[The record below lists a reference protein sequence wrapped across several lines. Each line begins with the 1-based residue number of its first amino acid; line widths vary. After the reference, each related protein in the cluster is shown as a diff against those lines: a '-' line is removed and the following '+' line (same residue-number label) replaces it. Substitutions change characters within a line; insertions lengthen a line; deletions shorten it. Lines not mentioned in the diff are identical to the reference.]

1 MSIKSKLLLVLAII
15 IGFLVLNIAQE
26 TFKSME
32 QKKRIKE
39 TMILVQLSE
48 KLSLFIH
55 ETQKERGMSA
65 GFLGSS
71 GKKFGDALPKQRA
84 LTDETLKELLKYI
97 DAMNF
102 QGLSKEVQARIT
114 SLKEATAHL
123 GAIRQRVDS
132 QSIKLKEAIAFYTQ
146 VNTKILN
153 IADIV
158 PQAAEVSDVVKILA
172 SYSNFLKSKELAG
185 IERATLNGVFA
196 LDAFPEGVFA
206 TWGGLVA
213 MQNGYIDSF
222 LAFASENMKNLYSEK
237 MKDSSI
243 AEVEKF
249 RAIALAKEDEG
260 GFGVDPQV
268 WFGTITKKI
277 DILKNM
283 DDAIAK
289 EGKML
294 LEKLDAD
301 ATSALIEY
309 LVLRGMFGIV
319 LLIVLFSIQKGIINS
334 VHSSHN
340 QMKEISTTKNLTQ
353 SIVLKNDHDEL
364 AKMAEAIN
372 EMVNSFA
379 LTLRQTIQAVA
390 LTNDECRK
398 LDGVIVSLGHSIQD
412 QESKIADMNRL
423 VSNVGHQLDTVKEAS
438 VETTE
443 DLHVTSRTLE
453 EFIQSLTLSV
463 SNIEKGSERQNDLSL
478 KVNSLS
484 EQAHSIREILGM
496 IGEIADQT
504 NLLALNAAIEAA
516 RAGEHGRGFAVV
528 ADEVRKLAERTQKS
542 LLEISANVNVITQSV
557 NDITDKTKQSTQE
570 MLESSNLARELIV
583 RVEDTKTK
591 LTKTYNQSTDVM
603 HKSTYIAT
611 ETKSLIELMSSI
623 IKDTSINKKLS
634 QEVNDVSLSLTSSA
648 NELESVLKQFK
659 V

>member
-1 MSIKSKLLLVLAII
+1 MSIKVKLLLVLAIVMS
-15 IGFLVLNIAQE
+15 FLVLNVAQE
-26 TFKSME
+26 TYKFFNEKE
-32 QKKRIKE
+32 RIKE
-39 TMILVQLSE
+39 TMVLVKLSE

-71 GKKFGDALPKQRA
+71 GKKFGDVLPKQRGM
-84 LTDETLKELLKYI
+84 TDDSLKELVGYI
-97 DAMNF
+97 DGMSF
-102 QGLSKEVQARIT
+102 KGLPQELQTRIA
-114 SLKEATAHL
+114 SLKESTAQL
-123 GAIRQRVDS
+123 GTMRQRVDA

-146 VNTKILN
+146 MNTKILN

-158 PQAAEVSDVVKILA
+158 PQAAEVSDVVKVLA
-172 SYSNFLKSKELAG
+172 SYSNFLKAKELAG

-213 MQNGYIDSF
+213 MQKGYTESF
-222 LAFASENMKNLYSEK
+222 LAFASQNLKKTYEEK
-237 MKDSSI
+237 IKDSSF

-249 RAIALAKEDEG
+249 RAIALAKEDQG

-268 WFGTITKKI
+268 WFATISKKI
-277 DILKNM
+277 DVLKNM

-289 EGKML
+289 EGKTL
-294 LEKLDAD
+294 LETLDEE
-301 ATSALIEY
+301 ATKSLIQY
-309 LVLRGMFGIV
+309 LILRGLFGVILFVV
-319 LLIVLFSIQKGIINS
+319 LLSIQKGVINS

-353 SIVLKNDHDEL
+353 SIVLKNNHDEL
-364 AKMAEAIN
+364 AQMAGAIN
-372 EMVNSFA
+372 EMVHSFA
-379 LTLRQTIQAVA
+379 LTLRQTVQAVG
-390 LTNDECRK
+390 LTNNECRK

-412 QESKIADMNRL
+412 QEAKIADMNLL
-423 VSNVGHQLDTVKEAS
+423 VSDVGLQLDSVEEAS
-438 VETTE
+438 VGTTE
-443 DLHVTSRTLE
+443 DLHVTSNTLD
-453 EFIQSLTLSV
+453 EFIVSLNESV
-463 SNIEKGSERQNDLSL
+463 KSIERGSLRQDDLSS

-484 EQAHSIREILGM
+484 DQARSIKEILGM

-542 LLEISANVNVITQSV
+542 LLEISSNVNVITQSV
-557 NDITDKTKQSTQE
+557 DEITEQTRKTTDE
-570 MLESSNLARELIV
+570 MKASSRLAEELIV
-583 RVEDTKTK
+583 RVEDTKVKLSQTYTK
-591 LTKTYNQSTDVM
+591 STEVM

-611 ETKSLIELMSSI
+611 KTKSLIELMSSI

-634 QEVNDVSLSLTSSA
+634 HEVGEVSESLSSSA

>member
-1 MSIKSKLLLVLAII
+1 MSIKVKLLLVLAIVMS
-15 IGFLVLNIAQE
+15 FLVLNVAQE
-26 TFKSME
+26 TYKSINE
-32 QKKRIKE
+32 KERIQE
-39 TMILVQLSE
+39 TMVLVKLSE

-71 GKKFGDALPKQRA
+71 GKKFGDVLPKQRT
-84 LTDETLKELLKYI
+84 LTDASLKELVSYI
-97 DAMNF
+97 DTMSVK
-102 QGLSKEVQARIT
+102 GLPKELHTRIA
-114 SLKEATAHL
+114 SLKEATSQL
-123 GAIRQRVDS
+123 GAMRQRVDA
-132 QSIKLKEAIAFYTQ
+132 QGVKLKEAIAFYTQ
-146 VNTKILN
+146 MNTKVLN

-158 PQAAEVSDVVKILA
+158 PQAAEVADVVKILA
-172 SYSNFLKSKELAG
+172 SYSSFLKSKELAG

-222 LAFASENMKNLYSEK
+222 LAFASENMKKLYVEK

-268 WFGTITKKI
+268 WFSTISKKI
-277 DILKNM
+277 DILKSM
-283 DDAIAK
+283 DDAIAT
-289 EGKML
+289 EGKAL
-294 LEKLDAD
+294 LEKQDAD
-301 ATSALIEY
+301 ATNALIQY
-309 LVLRGMFGIV
+309 LVLRGLFGIALFIV
-319 LLIVLFSIQKGIINS
+319 LLSIQKGVINS

-340 QMKEISTTKNLTQ
+340 QMKEISTSKNLTQ
-353 SIVLKNDHDEL
+353 SIVLKNNHDEL
-364 AKMAEAIN
+364 AQMAQAIN

-379 LTLRQTIQAVA
+379 LTLRQTIQAVG
-390 LTNDECRK
+390 LTNEECRK

-412 QESKIADMNRL
+412 QEAKIADMNVL
-423 VSNVGHQLDTVKEAS
+423 VSDVGQQLDSVEEAS
-438 VETTE
+438 VGTTE
-443 DLHVTSRTLE
+443 DLHVTSNTLD

-463 SNIEKGSERQNDLSL
+463 SNIEKGSESQSELSI

-557 NDITDKTKQSTQE
+557 NDITDQTKQSTQE
-570 MLESSNLARELIV
+570 MLESSKVARELID

-591 LTKTYNQSTDVM
+591 LSKTYNQSTEVM

-611 ETKSLIELMSSI
+611 KTKTLIELMSSI
-623 IKDTSINKKLS
+623 IKDTTINKKLS
-634 QEVNDVSLSLTSSA
+634 QEVNEVSLSLSSSA
-648 NELESVLKQFK
+648 NELESVLKQFR